1 MSHIPDTRLFPKAYW
16 PNAQITRR
24 QILKLASAAGLSLLR
39 IDALAQ
45 SSDVQIMLESRAILD
60 EGLNWVVKSSSE
72 RGTDRLCERIKRAG
86 FNVFVPN
93 VWHGRGATWPT
104 NLAPWDDRFPQP
116 LGFDPLHHLIETA
129 KRYEL
134 EVHPWFNVG
143 LRQREFFPEFTAR
156 KGSESFDF
164 HNPAFRD
171 FIVNLILDVV
181 EKYPIHGINLD
192 FVRFSSPR
200 PGFDTVQEAAV
211 GEVVRRV
218 SRQAKSI
225 NPKLV
230 VSVDAAPWL
239 PAIKQYGQDAPKW
252 ADEGF
257 VDVIYSMQYQYSP
270 NFEIIRQIQSK
281 MQRPETMVVMVGNFD
296 RVGPQQKVVPR
307 DPKRLCELI
316 DESRTVSMNRGV
328 ALYLYGLLSEEQIDL
343 LQKTVF
349 RVPAKPHWGLG
360 PRTPED
366 VRVE

>member
-1 MSHIPDTRLFPKAYW
+1 MSNIQSFHRF
-16 PNAQITRR
+16 ITAGVHLSRR
-24 QILKLASAAGLSLLR
+24 QILKLTSAAGLGFFCPQVF
-39 IDALAQ
+39 AQ
-45 SSDVQIMLESRAILD
+45 SSDEQIMLESRAILD
-60 EGLNWVVKSSSE
+60 EGLHWVVKSRSDK
-72 RGTDRLCERIKRAG
+72 GTDQLCERIKRAG

-93 VWHGRGATWPT
+93 VWHGRGTTWPT
-104 NLAPWDDRFPQP
+104 DLAPWDDRFPQP
-116 LGFDPLHHLIETA
+116 LGFDPLNHLVETA
-129 KRYEL
+129 QKYEL

-143 LRQREFFPEFTAR
+143 LRQREFFQEFTAR

-164 HNPAFRD
+164 HNSAFRD

-181 EKYPIHGINLD
+181 QKYPIHGINLD

-200 PGFDTVQEAAV
+200 PGFDAVQEAAV
-211 GEVVRRV
+211 GDVVRRV
-218 SRQAKSI
+218 SRRAKSI

-270 NFEIIRQIQSK
+270 NFEAIRQIQSK
-281 MQRPETMVVMVGNFD
+281 MKRPETMVVMVGNFD
-296 RVGPQQKVVPR
+296 RVGPHQKVVPR
-307 DPKRLCELI
+307 NPKRVCELI
-316 DESRTVSMNRGV
+316 EESRTVSMSRGI
-328 ALYLYGLLSEEQIDL
+328 ALYLYGLLSEEQVDL

-349 RVPAKPHWGLG
+349 RVPAKPHWDMG
-360 PRTPED
+360 PRAPED